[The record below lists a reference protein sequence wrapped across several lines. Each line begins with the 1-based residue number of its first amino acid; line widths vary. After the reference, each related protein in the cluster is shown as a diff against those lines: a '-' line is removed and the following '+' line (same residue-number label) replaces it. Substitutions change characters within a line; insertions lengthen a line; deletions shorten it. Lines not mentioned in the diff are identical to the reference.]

1 MGKLVTLTKLLTLEQ
16 NLAGLLFLKEIGGEK
31 KEQKRKHHMK
41 RDQTQNLKTKKLL

>member
-1 MGKLVTLTKLLTLEQ
+1 VGKLVTLTKLLTLEQ

-31 KEQKRKHHMK
+31 KEQKRKRHMK